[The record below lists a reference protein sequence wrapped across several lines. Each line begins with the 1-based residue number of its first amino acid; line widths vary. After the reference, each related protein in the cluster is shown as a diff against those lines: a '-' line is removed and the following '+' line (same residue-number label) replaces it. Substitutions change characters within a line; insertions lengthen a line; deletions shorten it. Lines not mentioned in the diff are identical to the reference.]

1 MTNNVWAMNRDELI
15 DAYIE
20 HLSEEERK
28 ELLVQLVTET
38 EDTGDLLFCMIQ
50 ESPLACYDP
59 EWLRANVED
68 MDREAEEA
76 GKVRK

>member
-1 MTNNVWAMNRDELI
+1 MNNVQAMDRDDLI

-28 ELLVQLVTET
+28 ELLLQLVKENG
-38 EDTGDLLFCMIQ
+38 DTKDLLFYMIQ
-50 ESPLACYDP
+50 ESPLSCYDP
-59 EWLRANVED
+59 EWLRANVAD